1 MRYIALL
8 RGINVGGHNKI
19 KMEELREMFTSL
31 GFENVKSYIAS
42 GNVAF
47 DTRKTKDRTLISKI
61 EKAIKSNFSLEI
73 EVMIRT
79 VSEIEN
85 VVSKN
90 PFEKQFNDE
99 TNLFVVFLKEKLPDE
114 KATLLTSHNNEFEI
128 FEVHDRNIYCLSKK
142 GFLKSLLG
150 KKYIDNK
157 LKTSATARNWRTV
170 NKIVGL

>member
-19 KMEELREMFTSL
+19 KMEELREMFASL

-47 DTRKTKDRTLISKI
+47 DTRKTTDRALVTKL

-85 VVSKN
+85 VVREN
-90 PFEKQFNDE
+90 PFEKEFNDE
-99 TNLFVVFLKEKLPDE
+99 TKLFVVFLKEELPEE
-114 KATLLTSHNNEFEI
+114 KAALLTSHNNEFET
-128 FEVHDRNIYCLSKK
+128 FEVHGRNIYCLSKK
-142 GFLKSLLG
+142 GFIKSLLG

-157 LKTSATARNWRTV
+157 LKISATARNWRTV
-170 NKIVGL
+170 NKLLKL